1 MKRKLTMIMSAAA
14 MLLSTSVMADEG
26 MWLLPF
32 LNKQNL
38 KQMKA
43 EGFKL
48 SAKDI
53 YDVNNSSLK
62 DAVVQFGNGCTGEL
76 VSSKGLL
83 LTNHHCGYDAIRSHS
98 TVEHDYLKNGFWAM
112 SMEEE
117 IPTPGLTVRI
127 MKEIVDVTADV
138 TKGVT
143 MEMTEEQRAE
153 VINKNI
159 DAYIDNYK
167 KNNKNGYDVAI
178 KDFLGGNQYLLLVS
192 EIFKDV
198 RMVGAP
204 PSSIGKF
211 GGETDNWM
219 WPRHTCDF
227 SVFRVYMAPD
237 GSPAEYSKDNVPYTP
252 KNYLKVSLKG
262 YKPEDFAM
270 IIGFPGRTNRYMSSY
285 EIDHVVNQEN
295 PNRIYIRGERQKLMM
310 EDMISSDAIRIQ
322 YSSKYARS
330 SNYWKNSIGMVRG
343 LKNLKVADKKR
354 AQEEAFTQWVNQTP
368 ERQAEYGKALEAKK
382 NYIEKTS
389 KAQNIYQHLT
399 EAFATS
405 VEILGFSYN
414 AMTMLKKNAPVADIK
429 AKFAELYK
437 DFNLETDRK
446 IAKRMFKIIEE
457 RLPEGDLPTIYE
469 TIKGYENI
477 DAFVD
482 EMYNNSVMAS
492 YESFCAALE
501 SGEDV
506 AAKLAAELAGKASIS
521 IWKSIIENNNVV
533 RSMTAEKNRGHRLF
547 IKGWIEMN
555 PDKMPYPDANLTMR
569 ITYGQVLPYS
579 PRDGVD
585 YHYYTTLKG
594 VMEKENPEN
603 PVDFTVEPRLK
614 ELYQNKDFGR
624 YGVKGEMPVAFL
636 SNNDITGGNSGSP
649 VINGKGELIGIA
661 FDGNWEAMSGDV
673 AFEPE
678 LQRTISVD
686 IRYVLF
692 IIDKFA
698 GAGHLV
704 EEMTLVE

>member
-1 MKRKLTMIMSAAA
+1 
-14 MLLSTSVMADEG
+14 
-26 MWLLPF
+26 
-32 LNKQNL
+32 
-38 KQMKA
+38 
-43 EGFKL
+43 
-48 SAKDI
+48 
-53 YDVNNSSLK
+53 
-62 DAVVQFGNGCTGEL
+62 
-76 VSSKGLL
+76 
-83 LTNHHCGYDAIRSHS
+83 
-98 TVEHDYLKNGFWAM
+98 
-112 SMEEE
+112 
-117 IPTPGLTVRI
+117 
-127 MKEIVDVTADV
+127 
-138 TKGVT
+138 
-143 MEMTEEQRAE
+143 
-153 VINKNI
+153 
-159 DAYIDNYK
+159 
-167 KNNKNGYDVAI
+167 
-178 KDFLGGNQYLLLVS
+178 
-192 EIFKDV
+192 
-198 RMVGAP
+198 
-204 PSSIGKF
+204 
-211 GGETDNWM
+211 
-219 WPRHTCDF
+219 
-227 SVFRVYMAPD
+227 
-237 GSPAEYSKDNVPYTP
+237 
-252 KNYLKVSLKG
+252 
-262 YKPEDFAM
+262 
-270 IIGFPGRTNRYMSSY
+270 
-285 EIDHVVNQEN
+285 
-295 PNRIYIRGERQKLMM
+295 
-310 EDMISSDAIRIQ
+310 
-322 YSSKYARS
+322 YARS

-382 NYIEKTS
+382 NYIEKTA
-389 KAQNIYQHLT
+389 KAQNIYQHLS

-414 AMTMLKKNAPVADIK
+414 AMAMLKKNTPVADIK

-446 IAKRMFKIIEE
+446 IAKRMFKIIED

-506 AAKLAAELAGKASIS
+506 YAKLSAELAGKASIS
-521 IWKSIIENNNVV
+521 IWKSIIDNNKVV
-533 RSMTAEKNRGHRLF
+533 REMTAEKNRGHRLF

-585 YHYYTTLKG
+585 YHYFTTLKG

-614 ELYQNKDFGR
+614 ELYQNKDYGR

-692 IIDKFA
+692 NIDKFA